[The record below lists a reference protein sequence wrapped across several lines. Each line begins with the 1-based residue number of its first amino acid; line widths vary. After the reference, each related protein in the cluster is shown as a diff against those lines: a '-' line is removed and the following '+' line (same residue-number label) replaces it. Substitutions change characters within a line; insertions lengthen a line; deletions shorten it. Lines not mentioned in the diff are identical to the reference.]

1 MSILLPMRSSAG
13 TPGGPQNWRESALKS
28 VGYSLYVGVIMKENN
43 SIDAEDSL
51 VYSPLCQRVTRDGT
65 EVNIQIYNDDNGG
78 WLLEVVDEF
87 WNSTVWDDSFTT
99 DSAALAE
106 ALKTIDTEGIASLVG
121 SASVS
126 TTRHW
131 VQ

>member
-1 MSILLPMRSSAG
+1 
-13 TPGGPQNWRESALKS
+13 
-28 VGYSLYVGVIMKENN
+28 MKESN
-43 SIDAEDSL
+43 SGDAEDSL

-65 EVNIQIYNDDNGG
+65 EVNIQIYNDDSGG

-87 WNSTVWDDSFTT
+87 WNSTVWDDPFTT

-121 SASVS
+121 TVSES
-126 TTRHW
+126 TTRHL
-131 VQ
+131 VN